1 MRVGDLVYAKWFCY
15 TVGENIGSIG
25 TIREI
30 KHHPQPYVVWFQDL
44 GYSVSFKEE
53 ELVLL
58 EDYNGER

>member
-1 MRVGDLVYAKWFCY
+1 MRVGDLVYAKWYC
-15 TVGENIGSIG
+15 TTAMKNIVNIGK
-25 TIREI
+25 IREI

-44 GYSVSFKEE
+44 GYSISFKEE